1 MNCLTARQKL
11 SAYVDE
17 NVRASEAAEL
27 RRHLEACAEC
37 HKEYEYLA
45 RLSSPLRELP
55 RVSPPPDLSVA
66 IALSRAAQ
74 WRYRLWERWEVRLAN
89 LMRPV
94 ALPAAGGLLAA
105 LLLFGALI
113 PGVAVARFAGSDVPT
128 VLQTGPR
135 AKIASIGPEFPVD
148 EDLLIEALVDQQ
160 GRIVSFDVL
169 SNGHRSAALELALHQ
184 QLSQMLLTTS
194 FEPATEFGQPIAGK
208 VLLSIRRVSSI
219 TIRG

>member
-1 MNCLTARQKL
+1 VK
-11 SAYVDE
+11 
-17 NVRASEAAEL
+17 
-27 RRHLEACAEC
+27 
-37 HKEYEYLA
+37 
-45 RLSSPLRELP
+45 
-55 RVSPPPDLSVA
+55 
-66 IALSRAAQ
+66 
-74 WRYRLWERWEVRLAN
+74 LAN

-105 LLLFGALI
+105 LILFGVLM
-113 PGVAVARFAGSDVPT
+113 PGVSVARFVGADVPT
-128 VLQTGPR
+128 VLQTGAR
-135 AKIASIGPEFPVD
+135 VKIASIVPEFPVD

-169 SNGHRSAALELALHQ
+169 SNGHRSPALELALHQ

-194 FEPATEFGQPIAGK
+194 FQPATEFGQPIAGK